1 MKNFI
6 YLFLALLIV
15 ACSSDDSDDSGDSGD
30 SSNNSDGVDYF
41 FEVEFGGVINRVESN
56 SSVELFEGLPS
67 ELPSWLSP
75 NQCYGSTASVNL
87 SISDITGED
96 YVSGQ
101 NMSIAMSFDNTQL
114 GTNNG
119 SLDNFPF
126 LAGFYITE
134 YLESLGIASTFNGF
148 VENEPMS
155 WSDGQSERNK
165 ISNINIT
172 DLGTPSTINAGVV
185 IATGTINGTYE
196 GILYFSSGGA
206 AAYDIPVPI
215 RIEFNAVR
223 YP

>member
-1 MKNFI
+1 MKKII
-6 YLFLALLIV
+6 YLFLGLLIF
-15 ACSSDDSDDSGDSGD
+15 ACSSDDSSG
-30 SSNNSDGVDYF
+30 NSDGVDYF
-41 FEVEFGGVINRVESN
+41 FEVEFGAVFNRVEGN
-56 SSVELFEGLPS
+56 SSYELFT
-67 ELPSWLSP
+67 ELPSWLYRNS
-75 NQCYGSTASVNL
+75 CYGSTASVNL

-101 NMSIAMSFDNTQL
+101 NMSIAMSFDNAQL

-126 LAGFYITE
+126 SAGFYITE

-172 DLGTPSTINAGVV
+172 DLGTSSTMNAGVV
-185 IATGTINGTYE
+185 VATGTINGTYE
-196 GILYFSSGGA
+196 GILYFSSSYPSD
-206 AAYDIPVPI
+206 YDIPVPI

>member
-1 MKNFI
+1 MKKII
-6 YLFLALLIV
+6 YLFLGLLIF
-15 ACSSDDSDDSGDSGD
+15 ACSSDDSSG
-30 SSNNSDGVDYF
+30 NSDGVDYF
-41 FEVEFGGVINRVESN
+41 FEVEFGAVFNRVEGN
-56 SSVELFEGLPS
+56 SSYELFT
-67 ELPSWLSP
+67 ELPSWLYRNS
-75 NQCYGSTASVNL
+75 CYGSTASVNL

-101 NMSIAMSFDNTQL
+101 NMSIAMSFDNAQL

-119 SLDNFPF
+119 SLGNFPF
-126 LAGFYITE
+126 SAGFYITE
-134 YLESLGIASTFNGF
+134 YLESLGITSTFNGF

-172 DLGTPSTINAGVV
+172 DLGTSSTMNAGVV
-185 IATGTINGTYE
+185 VATGTINGTYE
-196 GILYFSSGGA
+196 GILYFSSSYA
-206 AAYDIPVPI
+206 SDYDIPVPI